1 MADSESYDPAGAT
14 QGLGLQWW
22 SGDYYSGQVF
32 SEFKIFQAFYISIY
46 NDIYIRANIYISH
59 LWVSFVIGHSA
70 RVCSKFVFPRSR
82 FKAHGT
88 RFGTDCNA
96 TNMRVT
102 CMYVCMYIIL
112 YTDII
117 LIYLL
122 YIYITYYCIICQHL
136 SISGLHFWCRLWHH
150 VAMVRRWQWPFDRQR
165 HQRLTGP
172 ECPGCV
178 GRDWGHR
185 LGERQPHGSWGSG
198 KAEWMSP
205 DVTSFGFWI
214 LMDLWIFMCIWGIL
228 RRSTLLSTCV
238 FFNARHM

>member
-1 MADSESYDPAGAT
+1 
-14 QGLGLQWW
+14 
-22 SGDYYSGQVF
+22 
-32 SEFKIFQAFYISIY
+32 
-46 NDIYIRANIYISH
+46 
-59 LWVSFVIGHSA
+59 
-70 RVCSKFVFPRSR
+70 
-82 FKAHGT
+82 
-88 RFGTDCNA
+88 
-96 TNMRVT
+96 MRVT

-238 FFNARHM
+238 FLTQDTCNVWHICYVTICEQQTWGKDLSQLWQLRGKRIWRLWW